1 MDGHEQNASPMD
13 PVALAKLKELGGE
26 QKPGEPDIVTSI
38 IDLFLTETPKRL
50 RDAQDAYKDE
60 NLPKLELSA
69 HSIKG
74 SCAILGLHAMIDVCQ
89 QIENASHNR
98 LSAPVKPLLDQ
109 LEHMLSDAEPW
120 LVKERDSEPSET

>member
-1 MDGHEQNASPMD
+1 MD

-38 IDLFLTETPKRL
+38 MDLFLTPNVSVIRKTLTRT
-50 RDAQDAYKDE
+50 RI
-60 NLPKLELSA
+60 LPKLELSA

-74 SCAILGLHAMIDVCQ
+74 SYAILGLHAMIDVCQ

-98 LSAPVKPLLDQ
+98 RSTPVKPLLDQ

>member
-1 MDGHEQNASPMD
+1 MD
-13 PVALAKLKELGGE
+13 PVALANLKELRGE

-69 HSIKG
+69 HSIK
-74 SCAILGLHAMIDVCQ
+74 
-89 QIENASHNR
+89 
-98 LSAPVKPLLDQ
+98 
-109 LEHMLSDAEPW
+109 
-120 LVKERDSEPSET
+120 